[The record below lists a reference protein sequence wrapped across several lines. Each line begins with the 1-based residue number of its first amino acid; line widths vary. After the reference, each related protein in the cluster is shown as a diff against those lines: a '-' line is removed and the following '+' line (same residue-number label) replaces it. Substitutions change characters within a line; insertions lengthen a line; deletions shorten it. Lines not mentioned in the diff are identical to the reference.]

1 MDQNKW
7 TKINGP
13 KKMDQNKQTKK
24 KDQKKWTK
32 INGPK

>member
-24 KDQKKWTK
+24 KKTKK
-32 INGPK
+32 NGPK